1 MLCQRLAR
9 GGFGQAL
16 DQEGKRCTGDITK
29 QIWTYPD
36 SATWGDADITC
47 YDVEAADGS
56 IGKIDES
63 SAAAGSAYIVVD
75 TGFWIF
81 GKKRLVPAGVVD
93 RVDRQNNKVYVRM
106 TKDQVRNAPDF
117 DETHRERRG
126 QDDDTYYGTYVS

>member
-1 MLCQRLAR
+1 MQ
-9 GGFGQAL
+9 GG
-16 DQEGKRCTGDITK
+16 IMK

-36 SATWGDADITC
+36 SATWGDADITG
-47 YDVEAADGS
+47 YDVEATDGS
-56 IGKIDES
+56 IGKIDQS

-93 RVDRQNNKVYVRM
+93 RVDRQNNKVYVRL
-106 TKDQVRNAPDF
+106 TKDQVKNAPDF

-126 QDDDTYYGTYVS
+126 QDYDTYYGTYIS